1 MNLSFSYIGQVSLND
16 HDLNSQSIVAD
27 FSEKSMQ
34 TVSGTSIKTLQESPA
49 KAEMRKYIR
58 QMLNDELESQQ
69 IKEKL
74 MIQLDW
80 NRILFCF
87 LKKINF
93 NFDINLD
100 TNLYKNKILEN
111 TINLVFIEIRFFKI
125 VKL

>member
-100 TNLYKNKILEN
+100 TNLYRNKILEN
-111 TINLVFIEIRFFKI
+111 TINLFFIEIRFFKI